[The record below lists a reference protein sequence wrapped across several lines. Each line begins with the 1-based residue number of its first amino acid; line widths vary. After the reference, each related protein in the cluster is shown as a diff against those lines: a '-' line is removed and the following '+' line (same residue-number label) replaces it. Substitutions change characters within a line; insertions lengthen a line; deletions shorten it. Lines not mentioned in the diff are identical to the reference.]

1 MSFDFQSELYQRRQN
16 TFDGAGNLIG
26 CRFDADNGKVSQ
38 MNHARHYVQ
47 HWQKMRE
54 KGIGLLFWG
63 PPGTGKT
70 YAAACIANAF
80 VESKEDFAPSVIMT
94 TFGCILR
101 RMLACGPQEREE
113 YFDRLLNED
122 PDFAVVLNK
131 TKQDMENGKSFS
143 SAVFDNKIFSGIYS
157 RMLSIGQ
164 KTGCMDQVMGRI
176 ADMYQTEIDART
188 SNRLAVIEPLLV
200 IVMSVVIGAI
210 MLSVMFPLLG
220 LMSSM

>member
-113 YFDRLLNED
+113 YFDRLLRCHILILD
-122 PDFAVVLNK
+122 DFGMERQTDYAREQIFHIIDGRYLSCRPLIVTTNLSLQELKHPKDLAQARICDRILELCVPVCFDGESLR
-131 TKQDMENGKSFS
+131 QDRAKE
-143 SAVFDNKIFSGIYS
+143 
-157 RMLSIGQ
+157 RMRLY
-164 KTGCMDQVMGRI
+164 K
-176 ADMYQTEIDART
+176 EITA
-188 SNRLAVIEPLLV
+188 S
-200 IVMSVVIGAI
+200 
-210 MLSVMFPLLG
+210 
-220 LMSSM
+220 

>member
-113 YFDRLLNED
+113 YFDRLLRCHILILD
-122 PDFAVVLNK
+122 DFG
-131 TKQDMENGKSFS
+131 ME
-143 SAVFDNKIFSGIYS
+143 
-157 RMLSIGQ
+157 R
-164 KTGCMDQVMGRI
+164 
-176 ADMYQTEIDART
+176 QTEFAREQVFNLINGRYLSGSPIIMTTNLTMQQLKNPQSMAEHRIYDRVLEMCVPVLFDGESLRREKASEKLRFYKDLIGPEPEDA
-188 SNRLAVIEPLLV
+188 
-200 IVMSVVIGAI
+200 
-210 MLSVMFPLLG
+210 
-220 LMSSM
+220 